1 MMKYDLTHVKHDPV
15 HCLTPGLFRSLK
27 RGERKTAKLD
37 ITYEY
42 GEGKKVEFKGYEPL
56 GADDLRVLQGLIA
69 LSGPEG
75 LLLGPEPQTEEGQQ
89 LRLALYPKWDAIR
102 ENSLVI
108 QSSYY
113 RLAKEIGYSNTRHFE
128 TIKKCI
134 DRLWTVSIIAEN
146 NGIRRGFRL
155 LSHYSSDEIEE
166 NLFVALNPMITEA
179 VMGGRHVRI
188 CMDEIRGLKSDCAR
202 LIHQRLC
209 AWINPGQTKHVHLD
223 VLSSYAWPH
232 TASPS
237 TNRKRRQRTRTA
249 LQEFIPFNWTIREA
263 SKDMFRISR
272 PLHK

>member
-1 MMKYDLTHVKHDPV
+1 MKYDLTHVKHDPV

-102 ENSLVI
+102 ENGLVI
-108 QSSYY
+108 KSSYG
-113 RLAKEIGYSNTRHFE
+113 RLAREIGYSSTRYFE

-134 DRLWTVSIIAEN
+134 DRLWTVSIIAED
-146 NGIRRGFRL
+146 NGVRRGFRL
-155 LSHYSSDEIEE
+155 LSHYSSNEIEGD
-166 NLFVALNPMITEA
+166 LFVALNPMIAQA
-179 VMGGRHVRI
+179 VMGGRYVRI
-188 CMDEIRGLKSDCAR
+188 SMDEIRGLKSDCAR

-209 AWINPGQTKHVHLD
+209 AWINPGQTKHISLNT
-223 VLSSYAWPH
+223 LCSYAWPNP
-232 TASPS
+232 ASPS
-237 TNRKRRQRTRTA
+237 TNRKRRQRTRAA
-249 LQEFIPFNWTIREA
+249 LEEFALFNWTIEEV
-263 SKDMFRISR
+263 SKDRFKIGR
-272 PLHK
+272 PMNI